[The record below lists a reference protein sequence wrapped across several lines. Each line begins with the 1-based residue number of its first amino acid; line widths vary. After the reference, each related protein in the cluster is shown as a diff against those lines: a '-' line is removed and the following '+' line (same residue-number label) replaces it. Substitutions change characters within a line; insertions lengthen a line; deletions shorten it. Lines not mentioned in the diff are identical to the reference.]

1 MNPPLHPEEI
11 KAQLRMRYGT
21 LQEFEKAKGLAPRSV
36 SWLLSGKA
44 IMPAAEAIADELDV
58 PVHRVTSHYH
68 SQYYKLSTTPRHR
81 RDDEAMHRLNAGGG
95 AEHGHPEDRSAS

>member
-21 LQEFEKAKGLAPRSV
+21 LQEFEKVKGLAHRSV
-36 SWLLSGKA
+36 SLLLAGKA
-44 IMPAAEAIADELDV
+44 IMPTAEAIADELDI

-68 SQYYKLSTTPRHR
+68 QQYYNLSTTPHRREKAPRHR
-81 RDDEAMHRLNAGGG
+81 LSAG
-95 AEHGHPEDRSAS
+95 AR